1 MKMPEKKVL
10 PDYLI
15 LPAWARQSGKGKEL
29 YEMFKS
35 SKSDRVA
42 IERAVSFSERTE
54 LIQKA
59 IERLK

>member
-1 MKMPEKKVL
+1 MPKVL

-42 IERAVSFSERTE
+42 IERATTFSERAD

-59 IERLK
+59 IERMR